1 MAWPTNAP
9 TDAVRDAEDAYE
21 AAEAAYERVQ
31 EAVHEAETALQQ
43 AEDVPITST
52 LPFALCRDKWA
63 REMVK
68 LHDKAVELERAHSI
82 PAGLEP
88 GSSLPESFHRVA
100 IMNARDEHHREWNRL
115 HNKEERRRNLLR
127 DDLSLKHRAASN
139 LKRLAANAY
148 KRMQAQREKHLLD
161 DEGYYSWWCH
171 KHASCELSACPHAS
185 SYPPDCRYV

>member
-21 AAEAAYERVQ
+21 AAEAAYDRAQ
-31 EAVHEAETALQQ
+31 EAVHEAETALQH
-43 AEDVPITST
+43 AEEVPITST
-52 LPFALCRDKWA
+52 LPLALCRQKWA

-115 HNKEERRRNLLR
+115 HNKEEGRRNLLR
-127 DDLSLKHRAASN
+127 DDLSLKQRAASN

-148 KRMQAQREKHLLD
+148 KRMQAQRGKHLLD

-171 KHASCELSACPHAS
+171 KHAACELSA
-185 SYPPDCRYV
+185 